1 MLIKKRISITIGFLG
16 IAILGIS
23 GAVIIPSLFAV
34 RQLQKDIG
42 AAHADLEARYSG
54 GRQARTSAAALMAN
68 KDKFA
73 ELSRV
78 AVKEG
83 EELVFVNALEAAAP
97 ENTDM
102 DILLETA
109 NQRSLSDWEREI
121 PLKIKIRAPFSAVLS
136 TMDAMERL
144 PYSIVIQSIHA
155 VGPGDKPRDE
165 MTVDLAG
172 TVYWQSNQAPSFLS
186 TAISL
191 AEPAAN

>member
-109 NQRSLSDWEREI
+109 NQRNLSDWEREI
-121 PLKIKIRAPFSAVLS
+121 PLKIKIRAPFAVVLS
-136 TMDAMERL
+136 TLDAMERL

-155 VGPGDKPRDE
+155 VGPGDNPKDE
-165 MTVDLAG
+165 MTVDLTG
-172 TVYWQSNQAPSFLS
+172 IVYWQSNQAPSFLS

-191 AEPAAN
+191 AAPAAN